1 LLLAR
6 LDFMQS
12 LRIVVN
18 LLENADKY
26 SPPDQSI
33 DVSAE
38 RVDDVVR
45 LAVAD
50 RGPGISDTERER
62 IFEPFQRVGNI
73 PDANGA
79 GLGLS
84 IARRLAE
91 MQGGRLLHEA
101 RDGGGSRFV
110 LELPAASL

>member
-1 LLLAR
+1 
-6 LDFMQS
+6 
-12 LRIVVN
+12 
-18 LLENADKY
+18 
-26 SPPDQSI
+26 
-33 DVSAE
+33 
-38 RVDDVVR
+38 VR
-45 LAVAD
+45 LVVAD
-50 RGPGISDTERER
+50 RGPGISEAERDR
-62 IFEPFQRVGNI
+62 MFAPFQRLGAI

-91 MQGGRLLHEA
+91 MQSGRLVYEA